1 MTAAAGAYN
10 ESDLALDST
19 FFVAFDLTHRALKG
33 GLAAASPLNVTQY
46 RMLVKLLAA
55 GRDGVAQSDL
65 GASSTSSPTWSRR
78 R

>member
-46 RMLVKLLAA
+46 RMLVKLLAC
-55 GRDGVAQSDL
+55 L
-65 GASSTSSPTWSRR
+65 LYTSRCV
-78 R
+78 